1 MFQRRTAAGT
11 ALLYGGLLLGT
22 GFMVSPILWMV
33 LVSLKTEAETVAY
46 PMTWL
51 PEHPTLQNFT
61 DVWLN
66 RHFVRNVL
74 NSTLVALVSTVLAMS
89 FAAPAAYGFS
99 RFAYRGGGALK
110 SFFLTTQMV
119 PGILLVIPYFTVMR
133 ALGLVNTYPSLFL
146 IFTALA
152 LPFCTWM
159 LIGFFASIPREL
171 DEAACMDGCSRYGVF
186 LRVILPLS
194 APGLAA
200 TALFAFIAAWKEYL
214 FALVLATDSSMF
226 TVTVAIAGLFAE
238 TRTPW
243 NYVMAAAVI
252 TTIPAL
258 VFYVFLERYMVKGL
272 TAGAVKG

>member
-1 MFQRRTAAGT
+1 M
-11 ALLYGGLLLGT
+11 
-22 GFMVSPILWMV
+22 
-33 LVSLKTEAETVAY
+33 
-46 PMTWL
+46 
-51 PEHPTLQNFT
+51 H
-61 DVWLN
+61 
-66 RHFVRNVL
+66 H
-74 NSTLVALVSTVLAMS
+74 TVLAMVV
-89 FAAPAAYGFS
+89 AAPAAYGFS
-99 RFAYRGGGALK
+99 RFAYRAGGALQ
-110 SFFLTTQMV
+110 SFFLATQMV

-133 ALGLVNTYPSLFL
+133 ALGLVNTYASLFL
-146 IFTALA
+146 IFTALS

-159 LIGFFASIPREL
+159 LIGFFAGIPREL
-171 DEAACMDGCSRYGVF
+171 DEAAHVDGCGRYAVF
-186 LRVILPLS
+186 FRVILPLT

-238 TRTPW
+238 TRTSW

-258 VFYVFLERYMVKGL
+258 IFYLFLERYMVRGL